1 MASESDAQEKTEDPT
16 QKRIDQA
23 LEEGQVLSSK
33 ELFVFTILFAGFFVY
48 FVAVFMSELLLGH
61 WSGFFRF
68 DLKEFDSEAVR
79 LSFEAVSYIAVYG
92 LAIGIPIFI
101 VVFLTQA
108 GLSGRINF
116 APKALNFKGS
126 RIDPLQGLKRMFST
140 KALVEL
146 LKSIGKVVFLIGAT
160 GFVLWN
166 GNATILTSS
175 NARLGQGLWRVHDLF
190 IALFVALLIILAI
203 IALLDVL
210 WQRYQYIKQLR
221 MSKQDIKDEQKQT
234 EGSPEVKAKIRR
246 MQMQTAAEAAA
257 QRAALDDVP
266 NATAIITNPTHFA
279 VALKYEVGTRGAPV
293 IVAMGRGKMA
303 EDIISIGQEETVPIF
318 QSPLLARALFFT
330 GQIGQEIHE
339 DLFSAV
345 AAVLAFIFRVANGET
360 LDDPEVDVP
369 KDLQFNETGAPL

>member
-1 MASESDAQEKTEDPT
+1 MT
-16 QKRIDQA
+16 
-23 LEEGQVLSSK
+23 
-33 ELFVFTILFAGFFVY
+33 LFVF
-48 FVAVFMSELLLGH
+48 
-61 WSGFFRF
+61 
-68 DLKEFDSEAVR
+68 
-79 LSFEAVSYIAVYG
+79 
-92 LAIGIPIFI
+92 
-101 VVFLTQA
+101 
-108 GLSGRINF
+108 
-116 APKALNFKGS
+116 
-126 RIDPLQGLKRMFST
+126 
-140 KALVEL
+140 
-146 LKSIGKVVFLIGAT
+146 
-160 GFVLWN
+160 
-166 GNATILTSS
+166 
-175 NARLGQGLWRVHDLF
+175 
-190 IALFVALLIILAI
+190 ALLIILAI

>member
-33 ELFVFTILFAGFFVY
+33 ELFVFTILFAGFFIYFIAVY
-48 FVAVFMSELLLGH
+48 MSHSLLGK
-61 WSGFFRF
+61 WQGFFRF
-68 DLKEFDSEAVR
+68 DLEEFDREAVR

-92 LAIGIPIFI
+92 LSIGIPIFI
-101 VVFLTQA
+101 VVFMTQGA
-108 GLSGRINF
+108 LSGRINF
-116 APKALNFKGS
+116 ASKALNFKGS
-126 RIDPLQGLKRMFST
+126 RIDPLQGLKRMFSVRS
-140 KALVEL
+140 LVEL
-146 LKSIGKVVFLIGAT
+146 LKSVGKVVFLIGIT

-166 GNATILTSS
+166 GNASILTSS
-175 NARLGQGLWRVHDLF
+175 NAGLGQGLSRVHQLF
-190 IALFVALLIILAI
+190 ISLFVALLIILAI
-203 IALLDVL
+203 IAFLDVL
-210 WQRYQYIKQLR
+210 WQRYQYIQKLR

-246 MQMQTAAEAAA
+246 MQMQTAAQAAE

-266 NATAIITNPTHFA
+266 TATAIITNPTHFA
-279 VALKYEVGTRGAPV
+279 VALKYEVGARGAPL

-303 EDIISIGQEETVPIF
+303 EDIISIAQTETVPIF

-339 DLFSAV
+339 ELFSAV
-345 AAVLAFIFRVANGET
+345 AAVLAFIFRVANGEM
-360 LDDPEVDVP
+360 LEDPDIEIP
-369 KDLQFNETGAPL
+369 QDLQFNETGGPL